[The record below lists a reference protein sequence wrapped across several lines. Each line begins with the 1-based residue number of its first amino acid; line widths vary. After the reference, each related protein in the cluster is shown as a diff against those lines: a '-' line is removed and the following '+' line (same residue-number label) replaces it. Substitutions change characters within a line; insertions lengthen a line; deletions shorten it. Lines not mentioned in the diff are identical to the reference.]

1 MENPVMNP
9 YIVNRENNIS
19 GEPIAIPTT
28 TANPIMNEL
37 IGRIK
42 ESKAIRLKFKTT
54 HENEI

>member
-1 MENPVMNP
+1 MNP

-37 IGRIK
+37 IGRIR
-42 ESKAIRLKFKTT
+42 ESKAIKLKFKTT